1 MGQEFVVGAL
11 ALALSFFPLNPTQ
24 SQSAQLQNPQTK
36 TVNEKPQTREVV
48 VKKGDA
54 LSSIAEKSYG
64 SKDYWTNVWND
75 NDWIKNPNLI
85 EEGWRIN
92 VKTEKP
98 EKPANLEEKLAK
110 KLEKQ
115 RGLALALPASNILPI
130 SQNVTALP
138 SSGIGPLNDAQISF
152 LGSCESGMTA
162 TRNSGNGYFGAF
174 QFSPGTWRSMG
185 TGYERAD
192 LAPLEVQTEAVQR
205 LVSRSNIYG
214 QFPACS
220 RRMQALG
227 LL

>member
-1 MGQEFVVGAL
+1 M
-11 ALALSFFPLNPTQ
+11 
-24 SQSAQLQNPQTK
+24 
-36 TVNEKPQTREVV
+36 
-48 VKKGDA
+48 
-54 LSSIAEKSYG
+54 
-64 SKDYWTNVWND
+64 
-75 NDWIKNPNLI
+75 
-85 EEGWRIN
+85 
-92 VKTEKP
+92 EKP
-98 EKPANLEEKLAK
+98 EKPANLQEKLAK

-115 RGLALALPASNILPI
+115 RGLALALPATNILPL

-138 SSGIGPLNDAQISF
+138 SSGVGPLNDAQISF
-152 LGSCESGMTA
+152 LGNCESGMTA
-162 TRNSGNGYFGAF
+162 GRNSGNGYFGAF